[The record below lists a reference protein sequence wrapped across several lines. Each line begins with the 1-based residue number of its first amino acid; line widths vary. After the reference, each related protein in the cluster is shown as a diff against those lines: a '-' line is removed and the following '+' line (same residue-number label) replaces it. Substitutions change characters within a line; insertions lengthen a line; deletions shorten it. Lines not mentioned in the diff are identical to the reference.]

1 MGIALT
7 LDMGIIEEPLDM
19 GITEAELLNMGIVE
33 VEDGESP
40 A

>member
-19 GITEAELLNMGIVE
+19 DITEAELLNMGIVE